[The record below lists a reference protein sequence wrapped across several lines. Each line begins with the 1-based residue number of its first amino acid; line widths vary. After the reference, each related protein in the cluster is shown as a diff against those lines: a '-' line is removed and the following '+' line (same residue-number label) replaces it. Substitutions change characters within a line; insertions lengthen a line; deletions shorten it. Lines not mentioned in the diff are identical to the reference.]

1 MEKQQKDEDALA
13 QLQTIVNKLE
23 NDECDLD
30 EIATQLKT
38 AQRLIKFCK
47 DKLTKTEAELLKI
60 KTEGE

>member
-1 MEKQQKDEDALA
+1 MEKQQKYEDALA